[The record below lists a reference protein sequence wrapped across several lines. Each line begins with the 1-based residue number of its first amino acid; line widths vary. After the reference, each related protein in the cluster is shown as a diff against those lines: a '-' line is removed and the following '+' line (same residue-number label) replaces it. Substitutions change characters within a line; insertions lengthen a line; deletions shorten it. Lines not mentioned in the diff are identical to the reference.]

1 MCVKSGEIQ
10 TDSDR
15 RGKKSVQLKWKSK
28 VHKLHGMFTIDGGCT
43 KFMWRQSCLWA
54 SSFYIL
60 TSMAGVLSQHW
71 RGLPALLT
79 GIPRDP
85 QPHLPRLCW
94 INLLVHARV
103 QTVYTPADLVLSHTA
118 EVSLHVLAQQHSSIQ
133 DVESG
138 DQIKKKKSF
147 PSFLPED
154 SRRGSVSVA
163 ALARSTRSAFLARCH
178 PKIEVSAE
186 QQIRHKTYE
195 NSYSIISL
203 LWKKIKLTNRKG
215 RMELKRGVGF
225 LPIAS
230 VSSYRPLPLLVFFFY
245 PALQPREMSSEMSCV
260 YMESG
265 AEPL

>member
-28 VHKLHGMFTIDGGCT
+28 VYKLHGMFTIDGGCT

-85 QPHLPRLCW
+85 QPHLLRHCW

-138 DQIKKKKSF
+138 DQIKKKNLSHLSF
-147 PSFLPED
+147 QRTQGEEVFPCQRWPGQQGQHSWL
-154 SRRGSVSVA
+154 VV
-163 ALARSTRSAFLARCH
+163 T
-178 PKIEVSAE
+178 PK
-186 QQIRHKTYE
+186 
-195 NSYSIISL
+195 
-203 LWKKIKLTNRKG
+203 
-215 RMELKRGVGF
+215 
-225 LPIAS
+225 
-230 VSSYRPLPLLVFFFY
+230 
-245 PALQPREMSSEMSCV
+245 
-260 YMESG
+260 
-265 AEPL
+265 